1 MFNGIIYNKGVI
13 KSIKKNPRYVSGSL
27 VIEISSNIKF
37 KKTDIGESVC
47 CDGVCLTLIRIKKKS
62 FLFYLSKETLKRSN
76 FKYAKIGKFINI
88 EKSLLNGQKI
98 SGHYVQGHVDSTAKI
113 KKISIVD
120 KTWIIK
126 LKLENKKLNK
136 YLIEKASIS
145 INGVS
150 LTISKVL
157 KKSFEINVIPHTL
170 KLTSLKNLK
179 PNNLVNIELDIF
191 SKYIYKYSN

>member
-1 MFNGIIYNKGVI
+1 MFNGIIYNKGII
-13 KSIKKNPRYVSGSL
+13 KNIRRNPKYVSGSL
-27 VIEISSNIKF
+27 VIEITSNIKF
-37 KKTDIGESVC
+37 KKSDIGESVC
-47 CDGVCLTLIRIKKKS
+47 CDGVCLTLIRITQRS

-76 FKYAKIGKFINI
+76 FKYAKIGKHINI

-113 KKISIVD
+113 KKITIVD

-126 LKLENKKLNK
+126 LELENKKLNK

-150 LTISKVL
+150 LTISKII
-157 KKSFEINVIPHTL
+157 KGFFEINVIPHTL
-170 KLTSLKNLK
+170 KLTNLKNLK
-179 PNNLVNIELDIF
+179 NQDIVNVELDIF
-191 SKYIYKYSN
+191 GKYIMKLSN

>member
-13 KSIKKNPRYVSGSL
+13 KSIRRNPRYVSGSL
-27 VIEISSNIKF
+27 VIEISSNIQF
-37 KKTDIGESVC
+37 KKSDIGESVC

-126 LKLENKKLNK
+126 LELKNRKLKK

-150 LTISKVL
+150 LTISKVV
-157 KKSFEINVIPHTL
+157 KGFFEINVIPHTL
-170 KLTSLKNLK
+170 KLTNLKNLK
-179 PNNLVNIELDIF
+179 NKDIVNVELDIF
-191 SKYIYKYSN
+191 GKYIMKLSN

>member
-1 MFNGIIYNKGVI
+1 MFNGIIYNKGII
-13 KSIKKNPRYVSGSL
+13 KSIRRNPKYVSGSL
-27 VIEISSNIKF
+27 VIEIASNIKF
-37 KKTDIGESVC
+37 KKSDIGESVC
-47 CDGVCLTLIRIKKKS
+47 CDGVCLTLIRIKQKS

-76 FKYAKIGKFINI
+76 FKYAKIGKHINI

-113 KKISIVD
+113 KNITIVD

-126 LKLENKKLNK
+126 LELENKKLNK

-150 LTISKVL
+150 LTISKIIRGF
-157 KKSFEINVIPHTL
+157 FEINVIPHTL
-170 KLTSLKNLK
+170 KLTNLKNLK
-179 PNNLVNIELDIF
+179 NRDIVNVELDIF
-191 SKYIYKYSN
+191 GKYIMKLSN